1 MRTIFE
7 GLTEAKPTP
16 AAAAVVPSDLPSA
29 AVSTIP
35 AAPAQT
41 SQTTTKPR
49 SKRQANLYDKLGQTI
64 ALVFAIALAVG
75 IWLIG
80 AKFTLEFLTLMGVNL
95 VPLAMGAW
103 LIPLAISAGELW
115 LWPQGSSVWQ
125 RWAVWAA
132 VLLFDVG
139 SSWAGFTE
147 WAGGRFIPLFAGF
160 TLPSGG
166 FALHGLAL
174 VLGLGF
180 AFLPEKIGRWAVSE
194 LRGLWG

>member
-1 MRTIFE
+1 MQTFAE
-7 GLTEAKPTP
+7 SPTP
-16 AAAAVVPSDLPSA
+16 ATAAAVVPGDLPGA
-29 AVSTIP
+29 TIP
-35 AAPAQT
+35 SAPIAAQPT

-49 SKRQANLYDKLGQTI
+49 AKRPSTLYDKAGQTL
-64 ALVFAIALAVG
+64 ALFMAIALAVG

-95 VPLAMGAW
+95 APLALGQW

-115 LWPQGSSVWQ
+115 LWPKGSSVWQ

-166 FALHGLAL
+166 FALHALAL
-174 VLGLGF
+174 ILGLGF
-180 AFLPEKIGRWAVSE
+180 AFLPEKIGRWAVAE